1 MLKRF
6 KKNLNRVNIFYIGL
20 PKCASTWLYQSLKDA
35 NDVVLSNPRDLHYF
49 DLYFNRGENWYHKF
63 FKDIEKGSNKKIN
76 YMDICH
82 DYIFYKSAIE
92 RIYKYNP
99 KSILIV
105 HFRNPLQLLFS
116 LYSECCQNNFLYFIE
131 HGYKRPTT
139 FEDYLIHPFTLKI
152 LNYKNN
158 IENIIKIFPS
168 NQILISSNEYIKN
181 NLKGYISM
189 FTKITTIKCE
199 SFKDPQIIVR
209 PVGSKSKYS
218 RYLLTILSFI
228 SMTFRKSGIPI
239 LMRII
244 NLKSFLNEPKLLN
257 KKKSNPL
264 KPDSN
269 FNDQF
274 EIKILDLFKKI
285 NGMDYKTFIEK
296 YSSSLDS

>member
-1 MLKRF
+1 MCDIDGLCCEVMKDGT
-6 KKNLNRVNIFYIGL
+6 NRVSEVKL
-20 PKCASTWLYQSLKDA
+20 
-35 NDVVLSNPRDLHYF
+35 
-49 DLYFNRGENWYHKF
+49 
-63 FKDIEKGSNKKIN
+63 
-76 YMDICH
+76 
-82 DYIFYKSAIE
+82 E
-92 RIYKYNP
+92 R
-99 KSILIV
+99 
-105 HFRNPLQLLFS
+105 
-116 LYSECCQNNFLYFIE
+116 
-131 HGYKRPTT
+131 
-139 FEDYLIHPFTLKI
+139 
-152 LNYKNN
+152 
-158 IENIIKIFPS
+158 
-168 NQILISSNEYIKN
+168 N

-269 FNDQF
+269 FNTITKARFVDKNSNYKLWPIKHF
-274 EIKILDLFKKI
+274 EI
-285 NGMDYKTFIEK
+285 
-296 YSSSLDS
+296 